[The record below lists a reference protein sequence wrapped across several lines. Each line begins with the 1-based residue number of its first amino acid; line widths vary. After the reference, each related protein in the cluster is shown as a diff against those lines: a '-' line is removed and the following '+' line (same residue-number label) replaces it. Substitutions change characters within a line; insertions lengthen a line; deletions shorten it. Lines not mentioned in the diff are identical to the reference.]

1 MSDYLPLTKPRPVE
15 NSVNLGK
22 LSQHTELYS
31 AIVTIKTDVVII
43 GAGPSGLF
51 QCFELGLLGI
61 DTQVVDSLPVVG
73 GQCTMLYP
81 DKAIYDIPALPI
93 VGAQELI
100 DRLAEQLKPFDP
112 TFHLGHRITQLAQL
126 EDNSFELH
134 TEGNIH
140 FQTRTIVIAAGLGA
154 FKPRPLR
161 LSGIDQFE
169 QSNLHYH
176 VADKL
181 HFKGKKVVI
190 LGGGDSALDWVL
202 ELAAIAKHVS
212 IVHRRDKFRA
222 APASIAK
229 MHELI
234 DDPNQPVDCLIGR
247 IPSYQSDQGKITAID
262 VAPFGDGEPQR
273 IELDE
278 LLVFYGLSPDL
289 GPIADWGLDIERKH
303 ISVSLETFQ
312 TNIPG
317 IYAIGD
323 INTYP
328 GKKKLILSGFHEG
341 ALAAFAIQQY
351 LDPDTKH
358 KLQYTTTSSA
368 LQKRL
373 GVQDNPD

>member
-1 MSDYLPLTKPRPVE
+1 M
-15 NSVNLGK
+15 
-22 LSQHTELYS
+22 
-31 AIVTIKTDVVII
+31 AIKTDVVIV

-61 DTQVVDSLPVVG
+61 DARIVDSLPVIG
-73 GQCTMLYP
+73 GQCSMLYP
-81 DKAIYDIPALPI
+81 DKAIYDIPGLPI

-112 TFHLGHRITQLAQL
+112 TFHLGHRVTRLARM

-134 TEGNIH
+134 TEGDIC
-140 FQTRTIVIAAGLGA
+140 FQTRAVVIAAGLGA

-161 LSGIDQFE
+161 LGGIDQFE
-169 QSNLHYH
+169 QTNLHYH
-176 VADKL
+176 VADKN
-181 HFKGKKVVI
+181 HFKDKRVVI

-202 ELAAIAKHVS
+202 ELAVVAKHVH
-212 IVHRRDKFRA
+212 IVHRRDVFRA
-222 APASIAK
+222 APASVAK

-234 DDPNQPVDCLIGR
+234 DDPNQPVDCLVGR
-247 IPSYQSDQGKITAID
+247 IPSYQSDQDKITAID

-373 GVQDNPD
+373 GV

>member
-1 MSDYLPLTKPRPVE
+1 ME
-15 NSVNLGK
+15 F
-22 LSQHTELYS
+22 
-31 AIVTIKTDVVII
+31 KTDVVII

-61 DTQVVDSLPVVG
+61 DAHIVDSLPVIG
-73 GQCTMLYP
+73 GQCSMLYP
-81 DKAIYDIPALPI
+81 DKAIYDIPGLPI

-112 TFHLGHRITQLAQL
+112 NFHLGHRVTRLTRL

-134 TEGNIH
+134 TEGNIC
-140 FQTRTIVIAAGLGA
+140 FQTRAVVIAAGLGA

-161 LSGIDQFE
+161 LGGIDQFE
-169 QSNLHYH
+169 QTNLHYH

-181 HFKGKKVVI
+181 HFKDKKVVI

-202 ELAAIAKHVS
+202 ELAVVAKHVH
-212 IVHRRDKFRA
+212 IVHRRDEFRA

-229 MHELI
+229 MQELI

-262 VAPFGDGEPQR
+262 VAPFGEGEPQR

-373 GVQDNPD
+373 GVQDTAE

>member
-1 MSDYLPLTKPRPVE
+1 ME
-15 NSVNLGK
+15 F
-22 LSQHTELYS
+22 
-31 AIVTIKTDVVII
+31 KTDVVII

-61 DTQVVDSLPVVG
+61 DAHIVDSLPVIG
-73 GQCTMLYP
+73 GQCSMLYP
-81 DKAIYDIPALPI
+81 DKAIYDIPGLPI

-112 TFHLGHRITQLAQL
+112 TFHLGHRVTRLTRL

-134 TEGNIH
+134 TEGNIC
-140 FQTRTIVIAAGLGA
+140 FQTRAVVIAAGLGA

-161 LSGIDQFE
+161 LGGIDQFE
-169 QSNLHYH
+169 QTNLHYH

-181 HFKGKKVVI
+181 HFKDKKVVI

-202 ELAAIAKHVS
+202 ELAVVSKHVH
-212 IVHRRDKFRA
+212 IVHRRDEFRA

-262 VAPFGDGEPQR
+262 VAPFGEGEPQR

-373 GVQDNPD
+373 GVQNNAESTQG

>member
-1 MSDYLPLTKPRPVE
+1 VQPIVGRPA
-15 NSVNLGK
+15 
-22 LSQHTELYS
+22 TLYS
-31 AIVTIKTDVVII
+31 GAMAIKTDVVII

-61 DTQVVDSLPVVG
+61 DAHVVDSLPVIG

-100 DRLAEQLKPFDP
+100 DRLAEQLQPFDP
-112 TFHLGHRITQLAQL
+112 TFHLGQRVTDLAVQG
-126 EDNSFELH
+126 DGSFELR
-134 TEGNIH
+134 TEAGTCFH
-140 FQTRTIVIAAGLGA
+140 SRTVVIAAGLGA
-154 FKPRPLR
+154 FKSRPLR
-161 LSGIDQFE
+161 LAGIESFE
-169 QSNLHYH
+169 QTNLHYH
-176 VADKL
+176 VADKQ
-181 HFKGKKVVI
+181 HFKDKKVVI
-190 LGGGDSALDWVL
+190 LGGGDSALDWVI
-202 ELAAIAKHVS
+202 EFAESAEHVT
-212 IVHRRDKFRA
+212 IVHRRDEFRA
-222 APASIAK
+222 APASVKK
-229 MHELI
+229 MHELVN
-234 DDPNQPVDCLIGR
+234 DPSRPVDCLIGR
-247 IPSYQSDQGKITAID
+247 IPSYRADGDRIGAIE
-262 VAPFGDGEPQR
+262 VAPFGEGDSR
-273 IELDE
+273 FLELDE

-289 GPIADWGLDIERKH
+289 GPIAQWGLDIERKH

-373 GVQDNPD
+373 GVEDASE

>member
-1 MSDYLPLTKPRPVE
+1 M
-15 NSVNLGK
+15 
-22 LSQHTELYS
+22 EL
-31 AIVTIKTDVVII
+31 KTDVVII

-61 DTQVVDSLPVVG
+61 DAHIVDSLPVIG
-73 GQCTMLYP
+73 GQCSMLYP
-81 DKAIYDIPALPI
+81 DKAIYDIPGLPI
-93 VGAQELI
+93 VRAQELI

-112 TFHLGHRITQLAQL
+112 TFHLGHRVTRLTHKK
-126 EDNSFELH
+126 DNTFELH
-134 TEGNIH
+134 TEGNICFH
-140 FQTRTIVIAAGLGA
+140 THAVVIAAGLGA

-161 LSGIDQFE
+161 LEGIGQFE
-169 QSNLHYH
+169 QTNLHYH

-181 HFKGKKVVI
+181 HFKDKKVVI

-202 ELAAIAKHVS
+202 ELAGVAKHVH
-212 IVHRRDKFRA
+212 IIHRRDEFRA
-222 APASIAK
+222 APVSVSK
-229 MHELI
+229 MRGLI
-234 DDPNQPVDCLIGR
+234 DDPNQPVSCLIGR

-273 IELDE
+273 IDLDE

-303 ISVSLETFQ
+303 IRVNLETFQ
-312 TNIPG
+312 TNVRG

-323 INTYP
+323 VNTYP

-351 LDPDTKH
+351 LDPNTKH

-373 GVQDNPD
+373 GVQDNAE

>member
-1 MSDYLPLTKPRPVE
+1 ME
-15 NSVNLGK
+15 F
-22 LSQHTELYS
+22 
-31 AIVTIKTDVVII
+31 KTDVVII

-61 DTQVVDSLPVVG
+61 DAHIVDSLPVIG
-73 GQCTMLYP
+73 GQCSMLYP
-81 DKAIYDIPALPI
+81 DKAIYDIPGLPI

-112 TFHLGHRITQLAQL
+112 TFHLGHRVTRLTSL
-126 EDNSFELH
+126 EDNSFELT
-134 TEGNIH
+134 TEGDIC
-140 FQTRTIVIAAGLGA
+140 FQTRAVVIAAGLGA

-161 LSGIDQFE
+161 LGGIDQFE
-169 QSNLHYH
+169 QTNLHYH

-181 HFKGKKVVI
+181 HFKDKKVVI

-202 ELAAIAKHVS
+202 ELAVVAKHVH
-212 IVHRRDKFRA
+212 IVHRRDEFRA

-229 MHELI
+229 MQELI

-262 VAPFGDGEPQR
+262 VAPFGEGEPQR

-303 ISVSLETFQ
+303 VSVSLETFQ

-373 GVQDNPD
+373 GVQDTAE

>member
-1 MSDYLPLTKPRPVE
+1 VQPIVGRAAT
-15 NSVNLGK
+15 
-22 LSQHTELYS
+22 LYS
-31 AIVTIKTDVVII
+31 GAMTIKTDVVII

-61 DTQVVDSLPVVG
+61 DAHIVDSLPVIG

-100 DRLAEQLKPFDP
+100 DRLAEQLQPFDP
-112 TFHLGHRITQLAQL
+112 TYHLGQRVTDLAVQG
-126 EDNSFELH
+126 DGSFELR
-134 TEGNIH
+134 TEAGTC
-140 FQTRTIVIAAGLGA
+140 FRSRTVVIAAGLGA
-154 FKPRPLR
+154 FKFRPLR
-161 LSGIDQFE
+161 LAGIEPFE
-169 QSNLHYH
+169 QTNLHYH
-176 VADKL
+176 VADKQ
-181 HFKGKKVVI
+181 HFKDKKVVI
-190 LGGGDSALDWVL
+190 LGGGDSALDWL
-202 ELAAIAKHVS
+202 IEFAESAEHIT
-212 IVHRRDKFRA
+212 IVHRRDEFRA
-222 APASIAK
+222 APASVKK
-229 MHELI
+229 MHELVN
-234 DDPNQPVDCLIGR
+234 DPSKPVDCLIGR
-247 IPSYQSDQGKITAID
+247 IPSYRADGDRISAIE
-262 VAPFGDGEPQR
+262 VAPFGEGDSR
-273 IELDE
+273 FLELDE

-289 GPIADWGLDIERKH
+289 GPIAQWGLDIERKH
-303 ISVSLETFQ
+303 LSVSLETFQ

-341 ALAAFAIQQY
+341 ALAAFAIQQH

-373 GVQDNPD
+373 GVEDASE

>member
-1 MSDYLPLTKPRPVE
+1 ME
-15 NSVNLGK
+15 F
-22 LSQHTELYS
+22 
-31 AIVTIKTDVVII
+31 KTDVVII

-61 DTQVVDSLPVVG
+61 DAHIVDSLPVIG
-73 GQCTMLYP
+73 GQCSMLYP
-81 DKAIYDIPALPI
+81 DKAIYDIPGLPI

-112 TFHLGHRITQLAQL
+112 NFHLGHRVTRLTRL

-134 TEGNIH
+134 TEGNIC
-140 FQTRTIVIAAGLGA
+140 FQTRAVVIAAGLGA

-161 LSGIDQFE
+161 LGGIDQFE
-169 QSNLHYH
+169 QTNLHYH

-181 HFKGKKVVI
+181 HFKDKKVVI
-190 LGGGDSALDWVL
+190 LGGGDSALDWIL
-202 ELAAIAKHVS
+202 ELAVVAKHVH
-212 IVHRRDKFRA
+212 IVHRRDEFRA

-229 MHELI
+229 MQELI

-262 VAPFGDGEPQR
+262 VAPFGEGEPQR

-373 GVQDNPD
+373 GVQDTAE

>member
-1 MSDYLPLTKPRPVE
+1 M
-15 NSVNLGK
+15 
-22 LSQHTELYS
+22 
-31 AIVTIKTDVVII
+31 AIKTDVVII

-61 DTQVVDSLPVVG
+61 NAQVVDSLPVIG
-73 GQCTMLYP
+73 GQCSMLYP

-112 TFHLGHRITQLAQL
+112 TFHLGHRVTQLSRL

-134 TEGNIH
+134 TEDNIH
-140 FQTRTIVIAAGLGA
+140 FKTRTIVIAAGLGA

-161 LSGIDQFE
+161 LSGVDQFE
-169 QSNLHYH
+169 QTNLHYH
-176 VADKL
+176 VTDKL
-181 HFKGKKVVI
+181 HFKDKRVVI

-212 IVHRRDKFRA
+212 IVHRRNEFRA
-222 APASIAK
+222 APASVTK

-262 VAPFGDGEPQR
+262 VAPFGEGEPQR

-373 GVQDNPD
+373 GVQNNAESTQG

>member
-1 MSDYLPLTKPRPVE
+1 M
-15 NSVNLGK
+15 
-22 LSQHTELYS
+22 
-31 AIVTIKTDVVII
+31 AIKTDVVII

-61 DTQVVDSLPVVG
+61 NTQVVDSLPVIG

-112 TFHLGHRITQLAQL
+112 TFHLGHRVTRLTRL

-134 TEGNIH
+134 TEGNIC
-140 FQTRTIVIAAGLGA
+140 FQTRAVVIAAGLGA

-161 LSGIDQFE
+161 LGGIDQFE
-169 QSNLHYH
+169 QTNLHYH

-181 HFKGKKVVI
+181 HFKDKKVVI

-202 ELAAIAKHVS
+202 ELAVVAKHVH
-212 IVHRRDKFRA
+212 IVHRRDEFRA

-229 MHELI
+229 MQELI

-262 VAPFGDGEPQR
+262 VAPFGEGEPQR

-303 ISVSLETFQ
+303 VSVSLETFQ

-373 GVQDNPD
+373 GVQDPAE

>member
-1 MSDYLPLTKPRPVE
+1 M
-15 NSVNLGK
+15 
-22 LSQHTELYS
+22 EL
-31 AIVTIKTDVVII
+31 KTDVVII

-61 DTQVVDSLPVVG
+61 DAHIVDSLPVIG
-73 GQCTMLYP
+73 GQCSMLYP
-81 DKAIYDIPALPI
+81 DKAIYDIPGLPI

-112 TFHLGHRITQLAQL
+112 AFHLGHRVTRLTRL

-134 TEGNIH
+134 TEGNIC
-140 FQTRTIVIAAGLGA
+140 FQTRAVVIAAGLGA

-161 LSGIDQFE
+161 LGGIDQFE
-169 QSNLHYH
+169 QTNLHYH

-181 HFKGKKVVI
+181 HFKDKKVVI

-202 ELAAIAKHVS
+202 ELAVVAKHVH
-212 IVHRRDKFRA
+212 IVHRRDEFRA

-229 MHELI
+229 MQELI

-262 VAPFGDGEPQR
+262 VAPFGEGEPQR

-373 GVQDNPD
+373 GVQDTAE

>member
-15 NSVNLGK
+15 NLVNLGK

-31 AIVTIKTDVVII
+31 AIMTIKTDVVII

-100 DRLAEQLKPFDP
+100 NRLAEQLKPFDP

-190 LGGGDSALDWVL
+190 VGGGDSALDWVL

-212 IVHRRDKFRA
+212 IVHRRDEFRA
-222 APASIAK
+222 APASVAK

>member
-1 MSDYLPLTKPRPVE
+1 ME
-15 NSVNLGK
+15 F
-22 LSQHTELYS
+22 
-31 AIVTIKTDVVII
+31 KTDVVII

-61 DTQVVDSLPVVG
+61 DAHIVDSLPVIG
-73 GQCTMLYP
+73 GQCSMLYP
-81 DKAIYDIPALPI
+81 DKAIYDIPGLPI

-112 TFHLGHRITQLAQL
+112 NFHLGHRVTRLTRL

-134 TEGNIH
+134 TEGNIC
-140 FQTRTIVIAAGLGA
+140 FQTRAVVIAAGLGA

-161 LSGIDQFE
+161 LGGIDQFE
-169 QSNLHYH
+169 QTNLHYH

-181 HFKGKKVVI
+181 HFKDKKVVI

-202 ELAAIAKHVS
+202 ELAVVAKHVH
-212 IVHRRDKFRA
+212 IVHRRDEFRA

-229 MHELI
+229 MQELI

-262 VAPFGDGEPQR
+262 VAPFGEGEPQR

-373 GVQDNPD
+373 GVQNNAESTQG

>member
-31 AIVTIKTDVVII
+31 AIMTIKTDVVII

-190 LGGGDSALDWVL
+190 VGGGDSALDWVL

-212 IVHRRDKFRA
+212 IVHRRDKLRA

>member
-1 MSDYLPLTKPRPVE
+1 ME
-15 NSVNLGK
+15 F
-22 LSQHTELYS
+22 
-31 AIVTIKTDVVII
+31 KTDVVII

-61 DTQVVDSLPVVG
+61 DAHIVDSLPVIG
-73 GQCTMLYP
+73 GQCSMLYP
-81 DKAIYDIPALPI
+81 DKAIYDIPGLPI

-112 TFHLGHRITQLAQL
+112 TFHLGHRVTRLARM

-134 TEGNIH
+134 TEGDIC
-140 FQTRTIVIAAGLGA
+140 FQTRAVVIAAGLGA

-161 LSGIDQFE
+161 LDGIDQFE
-169 QSNLHYH
+169 QTNLHYH

-181 HFKGKKVVI
+181 HFKDKKVVI

-202 ELAAIAKHVS
+202 ELAVVAKHVH
-212 IVHRRDKFRA
+212 IVHRRDEFRA

-229 MHELI
+229 MQELI

-262 VAPFGDGEPQR
+262 VAPFGEGESQR

-373 GVQDNPD
+373 GVQDTAE

>member
-1 MSDYLPLTKPRPVE
+1 M
-15 NSVNLGK
+15 K
-22 LSQHTELYS
+22 LE
-31 AIVTIKTDVVII
+31 TDVVII

-61 DTQVVDSLPVVG
+61 DAHIVDSLPVIG
-73 GQCTMLYP
+73 GQCSMLYP
-81 DKAIYDIPALPI
+81 DKAIYDIPGLPI

-112 TFHLGHRITQLAQL
+112 TFHLGHRVTRLTRK
-126 EDNSFELH
+126 EDNTFELH
-134 TEGNIH
+134 TEANIC
-140 FQTRTIVIAAGLGA
+140 FQTRAVVIAAGLGA

-161 LSGIDQFE
+161 LDGIDQFE
-169 QSNLHYH
+169 QTNLHYH
-176 VADKL
+176 VTDKL
-181 HFKGKKVVI
+181 HFKDKKVVI

-202 ELAAIAKHVS
+202 ELAVVAKHVH
-212 IVHRRDKFRA
+212 IVHRRNEFRA
-222 APASIAK
+222 APASVAK

-234 DDPNQPVDCLIGR
+234 DDPNQPVSCLIGR

-273 IELDE
+273 IDLDE

-303 ISVSLETFQ
+303 IGVNLETFQ
-312 TNIPG
+312 TNISG

-328 GKKKLILSGFHEG
+328 GKKNLIVSGFHDG
-341 ALAAFAIQQY
+341 AVTAFAIQKF

-373 GVQDNPD
+373 GVQDNTE

>member
-1 MSDYLPLTKPRPVE
+1 ME
-15 NSVNLGK
+15 F
-22 LSQHTELYS
+22 
-31 AIVTIKTDVVII
+31 KTDVVII

-61 DTQVVDSLPVVG
+61 DAHIVDSLPVIG
-73 GQCTMLYP
+73 GQCSMLYP
-81 DKAIYDIPALPI
+81 DKAIYDIPGLPI

-112 TFHLGHRITQLAQL
+112 TFHLGHRVTRLTRL

-134 TEGNIH
+134 TEGDIC
-140 FQTRTIVIAAGLGA
+140 FQTRAVVIAAGLGA

-161 LSGIDQFE
+161 LDGINQFE
-169 QSNLHYH
+169 QTNLHYH

-202 ELAAIAKHVS
+202 ELAVVAKHVH
-212 IVHRRDKFRA
+212 IVHRRNEFRA

-262 VAPFGDGEPQR
+262 VAPFGDSEPQR
-273 IELDE
+273 LELDE
-278 LLVFYGLSPDL
+278 LLV
-289 GPIADWGLDIERKH
+289 LDRK
-303 ISVSLETFQ
+303 SV
-312 TNIPG
+312 
-317 IYAIGD
+317 
-323 INTYP
+323 
-328 GKKKLILSGFHEG
+328 
-341 ALAAFAIQQY
+341 
-351 LDPDTKH
+351 
-358 KLQYTTTSSA
+358 
-368 LQKRL
+368 
-373 GVQDNPD
+373 V

>member
-1 MSDYLPLTKPRPVE
+1 M
-15 NSVNLGK
+15 
-22 LSQHTELYS
+22 
-31 AIVTIKTDVVII
+31 TIKTDVVII

-61 DTQVVDSLPVVG
+61 DSHLVDSLPVIG

-112 TFHLGHRITQLAQL
+112 TFHLGQRVTRL
-126 EDNSFELH
+126 EVREDRSFELQ
-134 TEGNIH
+134 TEGDTC
-140 FQTRTIVIAAGLGA
+140 FRTRTVIIAAGLGA

-161 LSGIDQFE
+161 LTGVESFE
-169 QSNLHYH
+169 QTNLHYH
-176 VADKL
+176 VVDKSR
-181 HFKGKKVVI
+181 FKDKKVVI
-190 LGGGDSALDWVL
+190 MGGGDSALDWVL
-202 ELAAIAKHVS
+202 ELAAIAKHLT
-212 IVHRRDKFRA
+212 IVHRRDEFRA
-222 APASIAK
+222 APASVAR
-229 MHELI
+229 MYDLI
-234 DDPNQPVDCLIGR
+234 NDPNQPVDCLIGR
-247 IPSYQSDQGKITAID
+247 VPSYQSGDGRITSIE
-262 VAPFGDGEPQR
+262 VAPFGEGKPQI

-289 GPIADWGLDIERKH
+289 GPIAEWGLDIERKH
-303 ISVSLETFQ
+303 ISVSLESFQ
-312 TNIPG
+312 TNVPG

-373 GVQDNPD
+373 GVQNNPA

>member
-1 MSDYLPLTKPRPVE
+1 ME
-15 NSVNLGK
+15 F
-22 LSQHTELYS
+22 
-31 AIVTIKTDVVII
+31 KTDVVII

-61 DTQVVDSLPVVG
+61 DAHIVDSLPVIG
-73 GQCTMLYP
+73 GQCSMLYP
-81 DKAIYDIPALPI
+81 DKAIYDIPGLPI

-112 TFHLGHRITQLAQL
+112 TFHLGHRVTRLTRL

-134 TEGNIH
+134 TEGDIC
-140 FQTRTIVIAAGLGA
+140 FQTRAVVIAAGLGA

-161 LSGIDQFE
+161 LGGIDQFE
-169 QSNLHYH
+169 QTNLHYH

-181 HFKGKKVVI
+181 HFKDKKVVI

-202 ELAAIAKHVS
+202 ELAVVAKHVH
-212 IVHRRDKFRA
+212 IVHRRDEFRA

-229 MHELI
+229 MQELI

-262 VAPFGDGEPQR
+262 VAPFGEGEPQR

-303 ISVSLETFQ
+303 ISVNLETFQ

-373 GVQDNPD
+373 GVQDTAE

>member
-1 MSDYLPLTKPRPVE
+1 ME
-15 NSVNLGK
+15 F
-22 LSQHTELYS
+22 
-31 AIVTIKTDVVII
+31 KTDVVVI

-61 DTQVVDSLPVVG
+61 DAHIVDSLPVIG
-73 GQCTMLYP
+73 GQCSMLYP
-81 DKAIYDIPALPI
+81 DKAIYDIPGLPI

-112 TFHLGHRITQLAQL
+112 TFHLGHRVTRLTSL
-126 EDNSFELH
+126 EDNSFELT
-134 TEGNIH
+134 TEGDIC
-140 FQTRTIVIAAGLGA
+140 FQTRAVVIAAGLGA

-161 LSGIDQFE
+161 LGGIDQFE
-169 QSNLHYH
+169 QTNLHYH

-181 HFKGKKVVI
+181 HFKDKKVVI

-202 ELAAIAKHVS
+202 ELAVVAKHVH
-212 IVHRRDKFRA
+212 IVHRRDEFRA

-229 MHELI
+229 MQKLI

-262 VAPFGDGEPQR
+262 VAPFGEGEPQR

-312 TNIPG
+312 TNMPG

-373 GVQDNPD
+373 GVQDTAE

>member
-1 MSDYLPLTKPRPVE
+1 ME
-15 NSVNLGK
+15 F
-22 LSQHTELYS
+22 
-31 AIVTIKTDVVII
+31 KTDVVVI

-61 DTQVVDSLPVVG
+61 DAHIVDSLPVIG
-73 GQCTMLYP
+73 GQCSMLYP
-81 DKAIYDIPALPI
+81 DKAIYDIPGLPI

-112 TFHLGHRITQLAQL
+112 TFHLGHRVTRLTSL
-126 EDNSFELH
+126 EDNSFELT
-134 TEGNIH
+134 TEGDIC
-140 FQTRTIVIAAGLGA
+140 FQTRAVVIAAGLGA

-161 LSGIDQFE
+161 LDGIDQFE
-169 QSNLHYH
+169 QTNLHYH

-202 ELAAIAKHVS
+202 ELAVVAEHVH
-212 IVHRRDKFRA
+212 IVHRRNEFRA

-262 VAPFGDGEPQR
+262 VAPFGEGEPQR

-278 LLVFYGLSPDL
+278 LLVFYGLSP
-289 GPIADWGLDIERKH
+289 GPWSYR
-303 ISVSLETFQ
+303 
-312 TNIPG
+312 
-317 IYAIGD
+317 
-323 INTYP
+323 
-328 GKKKLILSGFHEG
+328 
-341 ALAAFAIQQY
+341 
-351 LDPDTKH
+351 
-358 KLQYTTTSSA
+358 
-368 LQKRL
+368 
-373 GVQDNPD
+373 